1 MSYGTCSK
9 TESVCFRAANPIINP
24 YGTENWIGISE
35 SFSGRPPPGNGGLV
49 WDTYCARKWGLHLDH
64 EGFPQVM
71 GGYKRCNKPK
81 PAVQVASICQ
91 ATGVLQ
97 FDVPGYR
104 PACASSI
111 TTSRWDRIVMVLT
124 TRALPLSSQLGW
136 RHSPSSTTTYLIED
150 EGSRR
155 LG

>member
-91 ATGVLQ
+91 ATGVLRLA
-97 FDVPGYR
+97 VSHYP
-104 PACASSI
+104 PARASGI
-111 TTSRWDRIVMVLT
+111 TTNPWDRIVMVPN
-124 TRALPLSSQLGW
+124 TRALPLSSQLRL
-136 RHSPSSTTTYLIED
+136 RHSPSSTATCLAED
-150 EGSRR
+150 EGSRH